1 MNVLSPI
8 IRAQQCFNEK
18 HCFDKSSKKYKR
30 TSIAAAIGCSL
41 LLLSGCSSTTVK
53 TTDIVPIVQQN
64 EEIAEELLLD
74 VGVAIFDPGHE
85 EALET
90 VDENTIIF
98 NEVRNA
104 EARYFPNLMVD
115 TLQTSA
121 AWGAVRVVPDST
133 AAVDVMLQG
142 KIIQSDGETMRISMK
157 VSDATGRLWFSK
169 EYSAIASKY
178 SYDEKRKL
186 EFDAFQTIY
195 NEISN
200 DMLAY
205 KKSLKNKQIL
215 DVRTVSELKFAQQ
228 FAPEAYDRH
237 LSKNDQGQ
245 LVVTQLP
252 AENDPMINRIR
263 QIRERDYLFIDT
275 MQEYYSTFAREMERP
290 YWRWRQE
297 SYNEVMA
304 LRSLEESADRRL
316 AVGAATLVAGIL
328 SAAKSNNRLV
338 RTSGTATMAAGG
350 YIIKSAIDQQ
360 DEAKIHLEAL
370 QELGDSL
377 EASIEPQVIELEDR
391 TVTLSGTVDN
401 QYQQWKEILQEIYRI
416 DTGQATTNPT
426 TGN

>member
-1 MNVLSPI
+1 MNIISSI
-8 IRAQQCFNEK
+8 IRA
-18 HCFDKSSKKYKR
+18 KYNR
-30 TSIAAAIGCSL
+30 RNLTAAAFGCSI

-64 EEIAEELLLD
+64 EEIAEEFLLD

-90 VDENTIIF
+90 VDEDTIVF

-104 EARYFPNLMVD
+104 EARYFPNLMAD

-121 AWGAVRVVPDST
+121 AWGAVRVVPDNT
-133 AAVDVMLQG
+133 AAVDVILQG
-142 KIIQSDGETMRISMK
+142 KIIQSDGETMRINMN
-157 VSDATGRLWFSK
+157 VSDATGRLWFNK
-169 EYSAIASKY
+169 EYFAVASKY
-178 SYDEKRKL
+178 SYDEKRKM
-186 EFDAFQTIY
+186 EFDAFQSIY

-205 KKSLKNKQIL
+205 KKNLKNKQIT
-215 DVRTVSELKFAQQ
+215 DMRTIAELKFAQQ

-245 LVVTQLP
+245 IVVTQLP

-275 MQEYYSTFAREMERP
+275 MQEYYNTFAREMERP

-297 SYNEVMA
+297 SYSEVMA
-304 LRSLEESADRRL
+304 LRSLQDSSDRRL

-328 SAAKSNNRLV
+328 SAAKSSNRIV

-350 YIIKSAIDQQ
+350 YIIKSAIDQE
-360 DEAKIHLEAL
+360 DESKIHLEAL

-377 EASIEPQVIELEDR
+377 EASIEPQIIELEDR
-391 TVTLSGTVDN
+391 TITLSGTVDN

-416 DTGQATTNPT
+416 DTGQATAGQAIGGKVNQ
-426 TGN
+426 